1 MSKSRYFTAIVVAIA
16 IFVAF
21 NVVFNAGYFEFELL
35 LVSYVV
41 AAFVGDLIFGLES
54 VSGAIFLFFIR
65 WVPAIFMFW
74 LSILLS
80 GVIGFIIGLLGISLC
95 FSAIGFALGLA
106 IGIPCLISSV
116 TFIIHIFSYSRDL
129 Y

>member
-1 MSKSRYFTAIVVAIA
+1 MSKSRYFTAIIVAIA
-16 IFVAF
+16 IFIAFNVAF
-21 NVVFNAGYFEFELL
+21 NAEYFEFELF
-35 LVSYVV
+35 LVGYVL
-41 AAFVGDLIFGLES
+41 AAFVGDLIFGVES

-74 LSILLS
+74 LSITFS
-80 GVIGFIIGLLGISLC
+80 GVIGFIIGLVGISVC

-116 TFIIHIFSYSRDL
+116 TFIIHIFSYGQDL